1 MRLDDLKLFTTVVE
15 LGSFS
20 AAANALDLP
29 RANVSRR
36 IGELEKHLNAQLF
49 FRTTRKLRLTQHGEV
64 LYHELLQVVQGIEK
78 AQEAMYQLDSKP
90 AGKVK
95 IGALPDSDEL
105 LQPILNQFQL
115 QYPDIELDVRFS
127 TNGYRDLYEQGLDLS
142 FHVGPLQDSSL
153 VARHITS
160 INRFLLASPDYIAQY
175 GAPESINDLAQHR
188 CICYRWSDGRIEDTW
203 RFTDSTLKVKPILS
217 SNSTGYIRRSM
228 IAGQGISFLP
238 LLLAINAMES
248 GELIRILPDCQSQS
262 EDVWLIYPD
271 RMGVSQA
278 TRALINHLLEHLPK
292 IFDCRKTQD

>member
-49 FRTTRKLRLTQHGEV
+49 FRTTRKIRLTQHGEV
-64 LYHELLQVVQGIEK
+64 LYHELLKVVQGLEK
-78 AQEAMYQLDSKP
+78 AQEAMYQLDNKP
-90 AGKVK
+90 TGKVK
-95 IGALPDSDEL
+95 IGALPDSEEV

-127 TNGYRDLYEQGLDLS
+127 TNGYQDLYEQGLDLS
-142 FHVGPLQDSSL
+142 FHVGQLQDSSL

-160 INRFLLASPDYIAQY
+160 IHRFLLASPEYIKQH
-175 GAPESINDLAQHR
+175 GEPKSIDELAEHR
-188 CICYRWSDGRIEDTW
+188 CICYRRPDGRIENTW
-203 RFTDSTLKVKPILS
+203 QFTDSTLNVKPILT
-217 SNSTGYIRRSM
+217 SNNTGYIRRSM

-238 LLLAINAMES
+238 LLLALNAMES

-262 EDVWLIYPD
+262 EDVWLVYPD
-271 RMGVSQA
+271 RMGVSRA
-278 TRALINHLLEHLPK
+278 TRVLIDHLLEHLPK
-292 IFDCRKTQD
+292 VF